1 MLFLTTFTDRI
12 PENVVEKNVAV
23 AVPLSRSCVSH
34 GAQFVAVRLRAHARE
49 VGAADSS
56 SDSVRL
62 SAEQPEKTC
71 PLFNHGHA
79 LKTMPFLEVN
89 GE

>member
-1 MLFLTTFTDRI
+1 MLFLPLLRDRTS
-12 PENVVEKNVAV
+12 ENVVETNGAV
-23 AVPLSRSCVSH
+23 AVPLKRSCVAH
-34 GAQFVAVRLRAHARE
+34 EAQLGRSGPGFRAHARE

-62 SAEQPEKTC
+62 SAEKKTC

-79 LKTMPFLEVN
+79 LKTMPVLEVN